1 MEINNNS
8 QINPNIY
15 SNANQ
20 ALNRIATGLEINQAS
35 DDPSGLSIL
44 NNLQVQSSGLTQA
57 IENSNSAV
65 ALTQI
70 ADSALSGQSNILDSV
85 REKLL
90 QASTDT
96 TSQQG
101 REAILQDI
109 QGELRQLN
117 DIASQTNYNG
127 QTFLQNTSDDS
138 SASQSLQF
146 QASDESGTPIETASI
161 QSNTQGLGLEALL
174 NQDPATFDSSTARS
188 FLDNID
194 NAINT
199 VNDNRSEFGAVQ
211 NQLDSSTRNL
221 LNQRDS
227 TLNAASVFN
236 TNFAAETA
244 NFSKQNI
251 LAQVGAFGAAQS
263 NNINQSIVS
272 RLLS

>member
-1 MEINNNS
+1 MEIGNNS
-8 QINPNIY
+8 QLNNNIY

-70 ADSALSGQSNILDSV
+70 ADSALSRQSTILDDV
-85 REKLL
+85 KEKLL

-96 TSQQG
+96 TNQQG
-101 REAILQDI
+101 KEAILQDI
-109 QGELRQLN
+109 QGQLRQLN
-117 DIASQTNYNG
+117 DVASQTNYNG
-127 QTFLQNTSDDS
+127 QTFLQNASDDS
-138 SASQSLQF
+138 SASQTLQF
-146 QASDESGTPIETASI
+146 QTSTESGNPIETTSV
-161 QSNTQGLGLEALL
+161 QSNTEGLDLESLL
-174 NQDPATFDSSTARS
+174 NQDPATFDSATARS
-188 FLDNID
+188 FLENVD

-199 VNDNRSEFGAVQ
+199 VSNNRSEFAAVQ

-221 LNQRDS
+221 FSQRDS
-227 TLNAASVFN
+227 TLNAASVFE

-263 NNINQSIVS
+263 NNINQSIVT

>member
-1 MEINNNS
+1 MEIGNNS
-8 QINPNIY
+8 QLNNNIY

-70 ADSALSGQSNILDSV
+70 ADSALSRQSTILDDV
-85 REKLL
+85 KEKLL

-96 TSQQG
+96 TNQEG

-109 QGELRQLN
+109 QGQLRQLN
-117 DIASQTNYNG
+117 DVASQTNYNG
-127 QTFLQNTSDDS
+127 QTFLQNASDDS
-138 SASQSLQF
+138 SASQTLQF
-146 QASDESGTPIETASI
+146 QTSTESGNPIETTSV
-161 QSNTQGLGLEALL
+161 QSNTEGLDLEGLL
-174 NQDPATFDSSTARS
+174 NQDPATFDSASARS
-188 FLDNID
+188 FLENVD
-194 NAINT
+194 NAINI
-199 VNDNRSEFGAVQ
+199 VSNNRSEFAAVQ

-221 LNQRDS
+221 FSQRDS
-227 TLNAASVFN
+227 TLNAASVFE

-263 NNINQSIVS
+263 NNINQSIVT

>member
-1 MEINNNS
+1 MEIGNNS
-8 QINPNIY
+8 QLNNNIY

-70 ADSALSGQSNILDSV
+70 ADSALSRQSTILDDV
-85 REKLL
+85 KEKLL

-96 TSQQG
+96 TNQQG
-101 REAILQDI
+101 RESILQDI
-109 QGELRQLN
+109 QGQLRQLN
-117 DIASQTNYNG
+117 DVASQTNYNG
-127 QTFLQNTSDDS
+127 QTFLQNASDDS
-138 SASQSLQF
+138 SASQTLQF
-146 QASDESGTPIETASI
+146 QTSTESGNPIETTSV
-161 QSNTQGLGLEALL
+161 QSNTEGLDLEGLL
-174 NQDPATFDSSTARS
+174 NQDPATFDSATARA
-188 FLDNID
+188 FLENVD

-199 VNDNRSEFGAVQ
+199 VSNNRSEFAAVQ

-221 LNQRDS
+221 FSQRDS
-227 TLNAASVFN
+227 TLNAASVFE

-263 NNINQSIVS
+263 NNINQSIVT

>member
-1 MEINNNS
+1 MEIGNNS
-8 QINPNIY
+8 QLNNNIY

-70 ADSALSGQSNILDSV
+70 ADSALSRQSTILDDV
-85 REKLL
+85 KEKLL

-109 QGELRQLN
+109 QGQLRQLN
-117 DIASQTNYNG
+117 DVASQTNYNG
-127 QTFLQNTSDDS
+127 QTFLQNASDDS
-138 SASQSLQF
+138 SASQTLQF
-146 QASDESGTPIETASI
+146 QASSENGTPIETTSI
-161 QSNTQGLGLEALL
+161 QSNTQGLDLEGLL
-174 NQDPATFDSSTARS
+174 NQDPATFDSATARS
-188 FLDNID
+188 FLENVD

-199 VNDNRSEFGAVQ
+199 VSNNRSEFAAVQ

-263 NNINQSIVS
+263 NNINQSIVT

>member
-1 MEINNNS
+1 MEIGNNS
-8 QINPNIY
+8 QLNNNIY

-70 ADSALSGQSNILDSV
+70 ADSALSRQSTILDDV
-85 REKLL
+85 KEKLL

-96 TSQQG
+96 TNQQG

-109 QGELRQLN
+109 QGQLRQLN
-117 DIASQTNYNG
+117 DVASQTNYNG
-127 QTFLQNTSDDS
+127 QTFLQNASDDS
-138 SASQSLQF
+138 SASQTLQF
-146 QASDESGTPIETASI
+146 QTSTESGNPIETTSV
-161 QSNTQGLGLEALL
+161 QSNTEGLDLEGLL
-174 NQDPATFDSSTARS
+174 NQDPATFDSASARS
-188 FLDNID
+188 FLENVD

-199 VNDNRSEFGAVQ
+199 VSNNRSEFAAVQ

-221 LNQRDS
+221 FSQRDS
-227 TLNAASVFN
+227 TLNAASVFE

-263 NNINQSIVS
+263 NNINQSIVT

>member
-8 QINPNIY
+8 QINQNIY

-70 ADSALSGQSNILDSV
+70 ADAALSSQSNILDSI

-127 QTFLQNTSDDS
+127 QTFLQNASDDS
-138 SASQSLQF
+138 SSSQTLQF
-146 QASDESGTPIETASI
+146 QTSDESGSPIETTSI

-194 NAINT
+194 NAINS
-199 VNDNRSEFGAVQ
+199 VNDNRSEFAAVQ

-263 NNINQSIVS
+263 NNINQSIVT

>member
-1 MEINNNS
+1 MEIGNNS
-8 QINPNIY
+8 QLNNNIY

-70 ADSALSGQSNILDSV
+70 ADSALSRQSTILDDV
-85 REKLL
+85 KEKLL

-109 QGELRQLN
+109 QGQLRQLN
-117 DIASQTNYNG
+117 DVASQTNYNG
-127 QTFLQNTSDDS
+127 QTFLQNASDDS
-138 SASQSLQF
+138 SASQTLQF
-146 QASDESGTPIETASI
+146 QTSTESGNPIETTSV
-161 QSNTQGLGLEALL
+161 QSNTEGLDLEGLL
-174 NQDPATFDSSTARS
+174 NQDPATFDSASARS
-188 FLDNID
+188 FLENVD

-199 VNDNRSEFGAVQ
+199 VSNNRSEFAAVQ

-221 LNQRDS
+221 FSQRDS
-227 TLNAASVFN
+227 TLNAASVFE

-263 NNINQSIVS
+263 NNINQSIVT

>member
-8 QINPNIY
+8 QINQNIY

-57 IENSNSAV
+57 IENSNSAL

-70 ADSALSGQSNILDSV
+70 ADSALSSQSNILDSV

-90 QASTDT
+90 QASSDT

-127 QTFLQNTSDDS
+127 QTFLQNASDDS

-146 QASDESGTPIETASI
+146 QTSNESGTPIETTSI

-194 NAINT
+194 NAINS
-199 VNDNRSEFGAVQ
+199 VNDNRSEFAAVQ

-263 NNINQSIVS
+263 NNINQSIVT